1 MCAVNSKHGPKVVTA
16 DTADT
21 TDMNLTTQFSDYTL
35 VGLKIKN
42 QHSAVWLE
50 MLSNVLFCSI
60 VLSCTNLCSTVENL
74 CKYSNDIHFLT
85 KSCHVLHVL
94 HTSTSA
100 SQVFGILG
108 TKMWESGF
116 PTLGL
121 SARTVPPMMPES
133 PPQKKATL
141 SVLRIA
147 VSWDKTLSVLQVTEG
162 DWRGRAWT
170 PLPPS
175 PS

>member
-1 MCAVNSKHGPKVVTA
+1 MFTQVLPSSLLHLHMCAVNSKHGPKVVTA

-35 VGLKIKN
+35 VCLKIKN
-42 QHSAVWLE
+42 QHSAIWLE

-108 TKMWESGF
+108 TKMWEI
-116 PTLGL
+116 PL
-121 SARTVPPMMPES
+121 SNTRFICTHCTTDDAWITPH
-133 PPQKKATL
+133 KK
-141 SVLRIA
+141 SNFICVENCC
-147 VSWDKTLSVLQVTEG
+147 VS
-162 DWRGRAWT
+162 R
-170 PLPPS
+170 
-175 PS
+175 